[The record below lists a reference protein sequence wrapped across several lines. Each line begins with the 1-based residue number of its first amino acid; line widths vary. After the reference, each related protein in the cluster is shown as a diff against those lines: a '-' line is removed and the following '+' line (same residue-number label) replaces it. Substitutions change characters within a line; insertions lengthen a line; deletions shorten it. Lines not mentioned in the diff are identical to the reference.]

1 MNRTIIISIF
11 ILSGLLATE
20 TGVVLFTDSD
30 GTEVLTYLEGEDLY
44 VEVEDADR
52 NEDESVSEVITLTVS
67 SQTET
72 GGEILTLIET
82 GPSTGTFMGSMSFE
96 EASANSGDGVL

>member
-11 ILSGLLATE
+11 VLSGLLGTE

-30 GTEVLTYLEGEDLY
+30 GSEVLTYLEGEDLY
-44 VEVEDADR
+44 VEVEDAER

-72 GGEILTLIET
+72 GGEIIET
-82 GPSTGTFMGSMSFE
+82 GPNTGTFMGSMSFE
-96 EASANSGDGVL
+96 ETSANSGDGVL